1 MTAVF
6 ALQRKK
12 LGCVKSLQNFCKI
25 CLFSLQNFAF
35 WMQNL
40 RFFFCKKP
48 RGQNQALDGP
58 LGLLLRCLLQVCP
71 TGLSLPGCIHLLQEV
86 SGIPGPTVS
95 INLLDGVLAWSHHHN
110 LSMILH
116 LASLVWFSR
125 E

>member
-1 MTAVF
+1 MAAIASARACCSAAISAVGCLGVGD
-6 ALQRKK
+6 ALGAWLCPEATRT
-12 LGCVKSLQNFCKI
+12 
-25 CLFSLQNFAF
+25 
-35 WMQNL
+35 
-40 RFFFCKKP
+40 
-48 RGQNQALDGP
+48 GQSGHLLHQALDGP

-116 LASLVWFSR
+116 LASLVGFSR